1 MFFFVSHD
9 YHLVRSF
16 AILLNRSIHSS
27 VLAYVKGGERERFN
41 PLSGAKYER
50 LETHD
55 ANNQDDAA
63 STSTN
68 KFSTREGYQP
78 KRGRPNFFK
87 KEERLKWK
95 GKGRLNSPYR
105 KNVTE
110 STVKTVEV
118 NKTKEKS

>member
-1 MFFFVSHD
+1 MKRSLFLESAIAKTDSFKDGWVRRHD
-9 YHLVRSF
+9 
-16 AILLNRSIHSS
+16 NP
-27 VLAYVKGGERERFN
+27 YVKGGERERFN
-41 PLSGAKYER
+41 PLSGATYER
-50 LETHD
+50 LEPHD
-55 ANNQDDAA
+55 ANDQDDAA